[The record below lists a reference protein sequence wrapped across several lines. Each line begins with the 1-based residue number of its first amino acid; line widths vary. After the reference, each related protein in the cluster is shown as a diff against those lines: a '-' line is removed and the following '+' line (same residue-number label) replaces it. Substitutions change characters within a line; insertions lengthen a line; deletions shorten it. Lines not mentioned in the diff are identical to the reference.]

1 MDSPPIF
8 PLSDCPRILLA
19 LTKDWRAGDNRPET
33 LAEVRTALAKLIY
46 ALGGRGFPDPATDRV
61 VQQGGEVWEDCV
73 AASRAARDERE
84 KPLPPDGRYAVLW
97 FSDTTDTSKPA
108 PNPLNWPHQA
118 KLTFGPIIDADNQ
131 PKRLF
136 MFEEVGEMTRNDEG
150 AQPRPGFWPTPPAP
164 SLPSPR
170 LVRILIGSPRGECKG
185 GIAQFL
191 QYTLHYDSLAYRLII
206 AAAVWLG
213 FSAPSWFGLS
223 WWVPSFVANLGFLAC
238 EVYASLIGIR
248 FLAGRARGQLGR
260 MLVAMWLPLAVIA
273 VAAYLLFAN
282 DQGRELGV
290 GIMDGD
296 FTKENSNALFKAFYL
311 APILVYWALNNWLSA
326 RIGLSRAFPRPDK
339 EQVLLFWGPRLIGVL
354 AHFLAAVSLS
364 AAALKQPDLQGN
376 VEVAAGPL
384 AILLT
389 TALVWLA
396 DSSFWSER
404 NNQEQK
410 QLARKLFR
418 YVGFVELL
426 VFLAL
431 LYAWWTEKL
440 PPGFFWGTLS
450 IAASAIAFLV
460 TISLLRKAA
469 PLDKKADPKARRAND
484 LAEQNATWNWTVGL
498 AVTMLAGTIAI
509 WVRPMSVGQIFGSL
523 NVAFFA
529 FGSFLALT
537 NFLDLMATR
546 LADYGGTHFKFG
558 PRAVGAVFLCFLTIP
573 AFLASWKQSFHRV
586 RLCENNECTAALT
599 TATDKSWST
608 VATPD
613 QRPTVSEAARAWYA
627 QAEVAYHKI
636 HSEEPD
642 KPVPMLIVATAGGG
656 IRAAYWTATILE
668 KLEKDLPKVPGANES
683 LMRNL
688 LFAISGVS
696 GGSVGAA
703 AYAAAVHEHE
713 FFGTA
718 IEPTNY
724 LKEDFLAPGLASLI
738 FIDGPSNM
746 LPDFGQID
754 RGKALER
761 GFELASRTI
770 HDKDGL
776 TAHNFLSFFPAIG
789 GGKTPPSWRPALI
802 LNATHQET
810 GRRIITSHIKI
821 ERDIFIDSYDALQVL
836 NSDVRLSTAAHNSAR
851 FTYVSPAGSLI
862 NAKSATESQHN
873 RGYIIDG
880 GYFENYG
887 AETALELARKAIEAI
902 DPEHGKPN
910 HKNKVKLVVLQIS
923 SDPTLKEDRTLVRA
937 RVRPEGCFVS
947 SLEPSMPD
955 SAPATVG
962 LLGRLTQIFTGMFTK
977 DSTLTNAT
985 AAKRTDPAN
994 YLKLID
1000 PEGGHANEGEGFVF
1014 SYANELSAPLVG
1026 IMSVREAHGTIA
1038 AAELAAS
1045 ICQGKNKVE
1054 QAMQSVLDRKTAT
1067 DPTGKTGPAAGIANE
1082 APHFS
1087 HMAMCEKFL
1096 NPPLGWVLSDRT
1108 RSRFAGMLDDCGN
1121 KEERSGL
1128 EQALGLQTVTAS
1140 GATTHHA
1147 ASTEH

>member
-1 MDSPPIF
+1 
-8 PLSDCPRILLA
+8 
-19 LTKDWRAGDNRPET
+19 
-33 LAEVRTALAKLIY
+33 
-46 ALGGRGFPDPATDRV
+46 
-61 VQQGGEVWEDCV
+61 
-73 AASRAARDERE
+73 
-84 KPLPPDGRYAVLW
+84 
-97 FSDTTDTSKPA
+97 
-108 PNPLNWPHQA
+108 
-118 KLTFGPIIDADNQ
+118 
-131 PKRLF
+131 
-136 MFEEVGEMTRNDEG
+136 
-150 AQPRPGFWPTPPAP
+150 
-164 SLPSPR
+164 
-170 LVRILIGSPRGECKG
+170 
-185 GIAQFL
+185 
-191 QYTLHYDSLAYRLII
+191 
-206 AAAVWLG
+206 
-213 FSAPSWFGLS
+213 
-223 WWVPSFVANLGFLAC
+223 
-238 EVYASLIGIR
+238 
-248 FLAGRARGQLGR
+248 
-260 MLVAMWLPLAVIA
+260 
-273 VAAYLLFAN
+273 
-282 DQGRELGV
+282 
-290 GIMDGD
+290 
-296 FTKENSNALFKAFYL
+296 
-311 APILVYWALNNWLSA
+311 
-326 RIGLSRAFPRPDK
+326 
-339 EQVLLFWGPRLIGVL
+339 
-354 AHFLAAVSLS
+354 
-364 AAALKQPDLQGN
+364 
-376 VEVAAGPL
+376 
-384 AILLT
+384 
-389 TALVWLA
+389 
-396 DSSFWSER
+396 
-404 NNQEQK
+404 
-410 QLARKLFR
+410 
-418 YVGFVELL
+418 
-426 VFLAL
+426 
-431 LYAWWTEKL
+431 
-440 PPGFFWGTLS
+440 
-450 IAASAIAFLV
+450 
-460 TISLLRKAA
+460 
-469 PLDKKADPKARRAND
+469 
-484 LAEQNATWNWTVGL
+484 
-498 AVTMLAGTIAI
+498 MLAGTIAI
-509 WVRPMSVGQIFGSL
+509 WLRPMSVGQIFGSL
-523 NVAFFA
+523 NVACFA
-529 FGSFLALT
+529 FGSILALT

-586 RLCENNECTAALT
+586 RLCEQHECTAALT
-599 TATDKSWST
+599 TEKDKSWSA
-608 VATPD
+608 VATAD

-718 IEPTNY
+718 IAPTNY

-754 RGKALER
+754 RGKALEL
-761 GFELASRTI
+761 GFELASRTT
-770 HDKDGL
+770 HDEGGL
-776 TAHNFLSFFPAIG
+776 AAHNFLSFFPAIG
-789 GGKTPPSWRPALI
+789 DGKTPSSWRPALI

-862 NAKSATESQHN
+862 NATSATESQHN

-902 DPEHGKPN
+902 DPDHGKPN

-937 RVRPEGCFVS
+937 RVRGDGCFVS
-947 SLEPSMPD
+947 SLEPSKPGA
-955 SAPATVG
+955 APAASPG
-962 LLGRLTQIFTGMFTK
+962 PFRRLTQIFTGMFAKHPTAT
-977 DSTLTNAT
+977 DAT
-985 AAKRTDPAN
+985 AARPTDPAN
-994 YLKLID
+994 YLQLID
-1000 PEGGHANEGEGFVF
+1000 PQDGHANEGEGFVF

-1045 ICQGKNKVE
+1045 ICQGKSKVE
-1054 QAMQSVLDRKTAT
+1054 QAMQSALERKTAT
-1067 DPTGKTGPAAGIANE
+1067 GPTGNTGPAAGIGNE

-1087 HMAMCEKFL
+1087 HMAMCEKSL

-1108 RSRFAGMLDDCGN
+1108 RSKFERILGDCGN
-1121 KEERSGL
+1121 KEELSGL
-1128 EQALGLQTVTAS
+1128 KAALGLQDLTAS

-1147 ASTEH
+1147 ESTEH

>member
-1 MDSPPIF
+1 VDSPPIF

-46 ALGGRGFPDPATDRV
+46 ALGGRGFLDPATDRV
-61 VQQGGEVWEDCV
+61 VQQNGEVWEDCV
-73 AASRAARDERE
+73 AASRAARDERD
-84 KPLPPDGRYAVLW
+84 KPLPADGRYAVLW
-97 FSDTTDTSKPA
+97 FPDTTDASKPA
-108 PNPLNWPHQA
+108 PNPLNWPHRA
-118 KLTFGPIIDADNQ
+118 NATFGPIIDADNQ

-136 MFEEVGEMTRNDEG
+136 MFEEVDEKTRDDEG
-150 AQPRPGFWPTPPAP
+150 AQPSPGFWPTPPAP

-191 QYTLHYDSLAYRLII
+191 QYALRYDSLAYRLII

-213 FSAPSWFGLS
+213 FSAPSWFGLK
-223 WWVPSFVANLGFLAC
+223 WWVVSLVANLGFLAC
-238 EVYASLIGIR
+238 EIYASLIGIR
-248 FLAGRARGQLGR
+248 FLAGRARGQFGR
-260 MLVAMWLPLAVIA
+260 MLVAMWLPLVVIA

-290 GIMDGD
+290 GIMDGSFMD
-296 FTKENSNALFKAFYL
+296 GHFKALFKAFYL
-311 APILVYWALNNWLSA
+311 APILIYWASNNWLSA
-326 RIGLSRAFPRPDK
+326 RIGLNRAFPEPEK

-354 AHFLAAVSLS
+354 AHLLAAVSLS
-364 AAALKQPDLQGN
+364 AAALEQPDLKWKF
-376 VEVAAGPL
+376 EVAAGPL

-389 TALVWLA
+389 IALGWCV
-396 DSSFWSER
+396 DTIFWSKR
-404 NNQEQK
+404 DDGHQ
-410 QLARKLFR
+410 QLARNLIG
-418 YVGFVELL
+418 YVGAFKLIV
-426 VFLAL
+426 LATL
-431 LYAWWTEKL
+431 IYARLADKV
-440 PPGFFWGTLS
+440 PSGFFWGTLS
-450 IAASAIAFLV
+450 IVASTSGFLI
-460 TISLLRKAA
+460 TISLMRKKA
-469 PLDKKADPKARRAND
+469 PLGKGAKGREADD
-484 LAEQNATWNWTVGL
+484 LAEQNTTRKWTLRL
-498 AVTMLAGTIAI
+498 AGIMLVGTIAI
-509 WVRPMSVGQIFGSL
+509 WFRPMIIGQIFGSL
-523 NVAFFA
+523 NVACFA

-546 LADYGGTHFKFG
+546 LANYGGKHFKFG
-558 PRAVGAVFLCFLTIP
+558 PRAVAAVFLCFLAIP

-586 RLCENNECTAALT
+586 RLCEQHECTAALT
-599 TATDKSWST
+599 TDKDKSWSAI
-608 VATPD
+608 ATPD

-668 KLEKDLPKVPGANES
+668 RLEKDLSKVPGHANES

-688 LFAISGVS
+688 LFAVSGVS

-713 FFGTA
+713 FFDTA
-718 IEPTNY
+718 VEPTNY

-754 RGKALER
+754 RGKALEL
-761 GFELASRTI
+761 GFELASQTE
-770 HDKDGL
+770 HDKEGL
-776 TAHNFLSFFPAIG
+776 AAHKFLSFFPAIG
-789 GGKTPPSWRPALI
+789 AGKTPYSWRPALL

-810 GRRIITSHIKI
+810 GRRLITSHIKI

-862 NAKSATESQHN
+862 NAESATESQHN

-887 AETALELARKAIEAI
+887 AQTALELARKAIEAI
-902 DPEHGKPN
+902 DPDHGKPK

-937 RVRPEGCFVS
+937 RVRPDGCFVS
-947 SLEPSMPD
+947 SLEPSKPD
-955 SAPATVG
+955 SAPATLG
-962 LLGRLTQIFTGMFTK
+962 LFGQLTQIFTGMFTK
-977 DSTLTNAT
+977 DSTSTDAT
-985 AAKRTDPAN
+985 AAKPTDPAN
-994 YLKLID
+994 YLTLID

-1026 IMSVREAHGTIA
+1026 IMSVRGAHGTIA

-1054 QAMQSVLDRKTAT
+1054 QAMQSALDRKTAT
-1067 DPTGKTGPAAGIANE
+1067 DPTGKTGPAASIGNE

-1087 HMAMCEKFL
+1087 HMAMCEKSL

-1108 RSRFAGMLDDCGN
+1108 RSRFADILGDCGN
-1121 KEERSGL
+1121 KEELSGL
-1128 EQALGLQTVTAS
+1128 EEALGLQAMTAS